1 MKRYTLPLWCALLA
15 AAVHAGE
22 AVPVASDP
30 ALEARTLQIASEL
43 RCLVCQNQTI
53 ADSHSG
59 LAIDLRQEIR
69 TLLAQGQD
77 ESAVRRFMTDRYGD
91 FVLYKPPVRRSTW
104 FLWFGPP
111 VLLLLGGWAFR
122 RYLKTR
128 RQHALANDPDD
139 SMPDAPTDTTTP

>member
-1 MKRYTLPLWCALLA
+1 MKRYTLPLWSALLA

-77 ESAVRRFMTDRYGD
+77 EAAVRRFMTDRYGD

-122 RYLKTR
+122 RHLATR
-128 RQHALANDPDD
+128 RRHALANDPDD

>member
-1 MKRYTLPLWCALLA
+1 M
-15 AAVHAGE
+15 
-22 AVPVASDP
+22 
-30 ALEARTLQIASEL
+30 EARTLQIASEL

-77 ESAVRRFMTDRYGD
+77 EAAVRRFMTDRYGD

-122 RYLKTR
+122 RHLATR
-128 RQHALANDPDD
+128 RRHALANDPDD